1 MQAGVQLMTLR
12 VFDPSNEMKVAGCE
26 SAARPSS
33 LRGKTVGFISN
44 GKEGTKGYF
53 AHLDRMLRQDF
64 GVADVVWRT
73 KSNYSAP
80 ADAHIVD
87 EIKKWHAVVTGVG
100 D

>member
-1 MQAGVQLMTLR
+1 MTLR
-12 VFDPSNEMKVAGCE
+12 VLDPTNEARTTTAQP
-26 SAARPSS
+26 AARLAS

-53 AHLDRMLRQDF
+53 AHLERLFRAEQ

-80 ADAHIVD
+80 ADTHILD
-87 EIKKWHAVVTGVG
+87 EIKRWHAVVTGVG

>member
-1 MQAGVQLMTLR
+1 MILR
-12 VFDPSNEMKVAGCE
+12 VLDPTNEMKAAGVE
-26 SAARPSS
+26 PAVRPAS
-33 LRGKTVGFISN
+33 LEGKTVGFISN
-44 GKEGTKGYF
+44 GKQGTKGYF
-53 AHLDRMLRQDF
+53 AQLERMLREDL

-87 EIKKWHAVVTGVG
+87 EIKNWHVVVAGVG

>member
-1 MQAGVQLMTLR
+1 MTLQ
-12 VFDPSNEMKVAGCE
+12 VLDPTNETKAAG
-26 SAARPSS
+26 AQPAPRLSS
-33 LRGKTVGFISN
+33 LQGKTVGFISN

-53 AHLDRMLRQDF
+53 THLERMLREEL

-80 ADAHIVD
+80 ADAYIVD
-87 EIKKWHAVVTGVG
+87 EIKRWHAVVAGVG

>member
-1 MQAGVQLMTLR
+1 MTFQVLDPTNESKCAGVQ
-12 VFDPSNEMKVAGCE
+12 PAP
-26 SAARPSS
+26 RPSS
-33 LRGKTVGFISN
+33 LQGKTVGFISN

-53 AHLDRMLRQDF
+53 THLERILREEM

-80 ADAHIVD
+80 ADAYIVD
-87 EIKKWHAVVTGVG
+87 EIKRWHAVVAGVG